1 MWEVEIPVIVRTLIN
16 DMGPNPSY
24 SDDRINQAATV
35 AATYVQQEVNLATTY
50 TIDVVEITISP
61 DPSVTA
67 TRDNDFLSFLALR
80 TACLL
85 DQSTFRTKAA
95 LEGIKTN
102 LGPANLAVG
111 GHLAGYKTILD
122 QGPCALYQQL
132 TLDYN
137 IGNASA
143 VQAILSPFVGNKF
156 DPAYLGRGFYR
167 GAGGDNIYS

>member
-1 MWEVEIPVIVRTLIN
+1 MWEVEIPIIVRTLIN
-16 DMGPNPSY
+16 DMGATPLY
-24 SDDRINQAATV
+24 SDDRINQAAVV
-35 AATYVQQEVNLATTY
+35 AANYVQQEVNLSTTY
-50 TIDVVEITISP
+50 TIDILEIAISP
-61 DPSVTA
+61 DPSVSS
-67 TRDNDFLSFLALR
+67 TRDNDFISFLALR

-102 LGPANLAVG
+102 LGPASLAIG
-111 GHLAGYKTILD
+111 GNLAGYKTILD

-137 IGNASA
+137 VGNASA

-156 DPAYLGRGFYR
+156 DPSYLGRGFYR
-167 GAGGDNIYS
+167 SSGGDNIYS